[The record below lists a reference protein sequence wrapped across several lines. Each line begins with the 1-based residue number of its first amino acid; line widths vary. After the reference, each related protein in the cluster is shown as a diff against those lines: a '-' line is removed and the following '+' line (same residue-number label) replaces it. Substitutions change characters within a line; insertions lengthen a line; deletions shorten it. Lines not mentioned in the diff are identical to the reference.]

1 MVYDVAGVSVGG
13 GDMAPSAV
21 LTSDFHGCAHQGL
34 ADLFGGGEGCALIDA
49 TDSLTSPHEYE
60 GPSAV
65 LLSGDCC

>member
-1 MVYDVAGVSVGG
+1 MMWPEYPSGVVTWLHP
-13 GDMAPSAV
+13 PSCRLIFTGVPIRAW
-21 LTSDFHGCAHQGL
+21 LTCSEEW
-34 ADLFGGGEGCALIDA
+34 EGCALIDA